1 MPTLFNYQE
10 PPVPPNF
17 IVSPFPGLALTNIL
31 GRGGAAL
38 ILSFPHRIVF
48 KTPLKYRTQDDWS
61 EETVSE
67 AITSQGQAEWCMENE
82 KAVYAKLAAK
92 PHRNLLKAL
101 LVVDEGI
108 FLPRVDSTLEAY
120 TSSWGWGYPE
130 ESTSTKH
137 QWITQIAA
145 GAAWLEALGLV
156 HNDIRPGN
164 ILIDRAKN
172 ARLADFGISRAPGQV
187 HVTWVDQYGI
197 GNCIWILFHEHIGER
212 DPNIMDIPPI
222 EHGPTLLI
230 ERCLRLQFP
239 SLQHLHQ
246 AVLAELDP
254 QPSTS
259 SLTAIRNSIF
269 TFVADILDSITHW
282 IAAQRC
288 RRLYARL
295 RQERGELGSS
305 RWIFAVWGGD

>member
-1 MPTLFNYQE
+1 MPNW
-10 PPVPPNF
+10 PPNP
-17 IVSPFPGLALTNIL
+17 IEI
-31 GRGGAAL
+31 
-38 ILSFPHRIVF
+38 
-48 KTPLKYRTQDDWS
+48 
-61 EETVSE
+61 
-67 AITSQGQAEWCMENE
+67 
-82 KAVYAKLAAK
+82 
-92 PHRNLLKAL
+92 LLKAL

-108 FLPRVDSTLEAY
+108 FLPRIDSTLEAY
-120 TSSWGWGYPE
+120 TMSWGMGYPE
-130 ESTSTKH
+130 ESISTKH
-137 QWITQIAA
+137 QWIMQIAA
-145 GAAWLEALGLV
+145 GAAWLEALGFV

-164 ILIDRAKN
+164 VLIDRAKN
-172 ARLADFGISRAPGQV
+172 ARLADVGVSGVPGQVLRIPPAELAGSADNYFQV

-197 GNCIWILFHEHIGER
+197 GYCIWVLFHKRTSER

-222 EHGPTLLI
+222 EHGPTSLI

-259 SLTAIRNSIF
+259 SLMAIRISIF
-269 TFVADILDSITHW
+269 TFVVDTLDSITGW

-295 RQERGELGSS
+295 RQEHGELGSS
-305 RWIFAVWGGD
+305 R